1 MQPSFLFPV
10 THIRLFLVF
19 LCLRLPALDRS
30 EHAVFVARN
39 QAVCESTKILSW
51 SSAVDFH
58 AGVMKINKLFIVR
71 DLRSKNLIF

>member
-1 MQPSFLFPV
+1 M
-10 THIRLFLVF
+10 
-19 LCLRLPALDRS
+19 
-30 EHAVFVARN
+30 FVACN